1 MEFFFQFDHLT
12 IGDDLCVYIYI
23 YIYIYTHTNIQSMFA
38 EDLVIYWFG
47 EEQNNIHRP
56 NCFGD
61 VGSFL
66 ALILVVNDQ

>member
-1 MEFFFQFDHLT
+1 
-12 IGDDLCVYIYI
+12 
-23 YIYIYTHTNIQSMFA
+23 MFA